1 MNEDSGD
8 LLLNNKPRPQSVID
22 NLNDFELWGI
32 LANTY
37 YAILRSRFLEIS
49 RIGLTPQKAE
59 VLFILE
65 NNGGSILQ
73 NKISGITMRRQNS
86 VSDLVNRMVKEG
98 LITKQRLPD
107 DRKYQINIGK
117 KGKEKHDR
125 LTRNSIEMIFSVLS
139 PQDCQILNQVL
150 KKLLHKSITLL
161 DLVVNVPSPE
171 SDRSES
177 SNFNLWGV
185 LARTHYAVSRS
196 RFLEIAEGGLT
207 PEKATILHIIQINGG
222 SIAQNKVSGITM
234 RRQQV

>member
-8 LLLNNKPRPQSVID
+8 LLLNNKPHPQSVID

-32 LANTY
+32 LANTC

-150 KKLLHKSITLL
+150 K
-161 DLVVNVPSPE
+161 NCC
-171 SDRSES
+171 
-177 SNFNLWGV
+177 
-185 LARTHYAVSRS
+185 
-196 RFLEIAEGGLT
+196 
-207 PEKATILHIIQINGG
+207 INQFPCL
-222 SIAQNKVSGITM
+222 IWK
-234 RRQQV
+234 